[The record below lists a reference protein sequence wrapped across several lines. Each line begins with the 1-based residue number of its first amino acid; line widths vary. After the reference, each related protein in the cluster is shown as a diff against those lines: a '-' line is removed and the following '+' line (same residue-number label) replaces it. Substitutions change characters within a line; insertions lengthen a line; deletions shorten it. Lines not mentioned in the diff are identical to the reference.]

1 MPDSDVFG
9 TGQGRQECLCSDK
22 GSVRCVG
29 LWSEDEEDLFHK
41 VVYSYPVSL
50 GRDFLKHLKATFPS
64 RTMKELVSYYFSVI
78 ILRRRGIQN
87 RLKSLDVDSDDDE

>member
-1 MPDSDVFG
+1 MRGVTYHGGQRESDRNYIV
-9 TGQGRQECLCSDK
+9 TS
-22 GSVRCVG
+22 